1 MMSAQRKKQENID
14 SELAEDNI
22 VRNTRPNIDHLLKR
36 INLERKKERTN
47 TITMMVVGIITIA
60 ILSLVLTQ

>member
-1 MMSAQRKKQENID
+1 MMIAQRKKQENID

-22 VRNTRPNIDHLLKR
+22 VQNTRPNIDHLLKR

-47 TITMMVVGIITIA
+47 TITMMVVGIITVA